1 MRRTEPVRI
10 RDAARATRRDLRI
23 LLLLTAIVVSV
34 FLVVLPGKSADA
46 EAEQEPLEEF
56 DPTEEVKADRPIAF
70 PVDI

>member
-1 MRRTEPVRI
+1 MRRTDI

-34 FLVVLPGKSADA
+34 FLVVLPGRSADA
-46 EAEQEPLEEF
+46 EAEQEPLGEF
-56 DPTEEVKADRPIAF
+56 DPTEEVKADRPVAF

>member
-1 MRRTEPVRI
+1 MRRQEPIRI

-34 FLVVLPGKSADA
+34 FLVTLPGRSADG
-46 EAEQEPLEEF
+46 EEQQDPLEEF
-56 DPTEEVKADRPIAF
+56 DPTEEVKADRPVAF